1 MDMEQ
6 RFNFSPLKPSYTIKT
21 KRTFTV
27 IRKFAFLFTLLVAF
41 GGQLVPKLGLLVIPV
56 MIGLILTSFF
66 KGRYWCG
73 NICSHGSYYDFLL
86 LPISRNGNIPKFMR
100 WIFLSMVVL
109 AWFGFRMG
117 TGLMNASAAYGDV
130 DFWDKLGKV
139 FVNAYVM
146 VLVVGTTL
154 GLLVTPRMWCNV
166 CPMGIMQKASHF
178 LGRKLKVTRMTEE
191 KVTLADKSQCHI
203 CGKCSRVC
211 PMQLTPHKNFDD
223 KNQFDSNNCI
233 KCSTCVENC
242 PAKLLTLSNEQTA
255 EFIKK
260 HTNKEAGKNRRR
272 YSATIHKISE
282 LKEDVKEFI
291 FQLPDEPIIFK
302 AGQFILVKIQDE
314 PEMFRAFS
322 VSHFD
327 KEKNRIG
334 VTVKKA
340 PYGYGSEILF
350 YDFKEGMDVTLEGPI
365 GDEIIIDEETKK
377 AVFVG
382 GGIGIT
388 PFVPLLEEA
397 LDRKEIEEV
406 KLIYGVNKESE
417 FIYTEKFRALAEANE
432 KFIFIPVVAHD
443 VEWPGEKGFVSDMF
457 EKLDLIDN
465 TVYMCGP
472 KPMIDASVK
481 KLRELGV
488 EDEQIRYE
496 AA

>member
-1 MDMEQ
+1 MSKV
-6 RFNFSPLKPSYTIKT
+6 FNFTQLKPSYTIKT

-27 IRKFAFLFTLLVAF
+27 IRRFAFVFTLLVAF
-41 GGQLVPKLGLLVIPV
+41 GGQIFPKLGLLVIPV

-100 WIFLSMVVL
+100 WFVLSLLVL

-117 TGLMNASAAYGDV
+117 TGFFNASLAYGEA
-130 DFWDKLGKV
+130 DFWDKLGHV

-146 VLVVGTTL
+146 VLVVGTVL
-154 GLLVTPRMWCNV
+154 GLLITPRMWCNV

-178 LGRKLKVTRMTEE
+178 LGRKSKVTRMTEE
-191 KVTLADKSQCHI
+191 KVTLADKMQCHI

-211 PMQLTPHKNFDD
+211 PMQLTPHKSFND
-223 KNQFDSNNCI
+223 KNQFDSSNCI

-242 PAKLLTLSNEQTA
+242 PGKLLTLSNEQTA
-255 EFIKK
+255 EFITKNI
-260 HTNKEAGKNRRR
+260 NKEAGKNRRR
-272 YSATIHKISE
+272 YTSVIQKITN
-282 LKEDVKEFI
+282 LKDDVKEFI
-291 FQLPDEPIIFK
+291 FQLPDEPIKFQ

-327 KEKNRIG
+327 KENNRIG

-350 YDFKEGMDVTLEGPI
+350 HDFAEGMEVILEGPV
-365 GDEIIIDEETKK
+365 GNEIILDKESKK
-377 AVFVG
+377 VVFVG

-388 PFVPLLEEA
+388 PFIPLLEEA
-397 LDRKEIEEV
+397 LNREEVEEV

-417 FIYTEKFRALAEANE
+417 FIYTDKFTKMAEEHPN
-432 KFIFIPVVAHD
+432 FIFIPVVAYD
-443 VEWPGEKGFVSDMF
+443 DNWRGEKGFVSDMF
-457 EKLDLIDN
+457 DKLNLEDN

-472 KPMIDASVK
+472 QPMIEASVN
-481 KLRELGV
+481 KLKQLGV
-488 EDEQIRYE
+488 QEDNIRYE